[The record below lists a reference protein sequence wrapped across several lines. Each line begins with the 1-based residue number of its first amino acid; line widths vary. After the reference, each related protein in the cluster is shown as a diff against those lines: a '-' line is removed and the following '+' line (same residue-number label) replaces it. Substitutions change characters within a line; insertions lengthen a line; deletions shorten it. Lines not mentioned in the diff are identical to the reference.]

1 MKDRVDIFYIF
12 AQDLQYDPFT
22 LQRMPALPSAA
33 DQFVLSYRV
42 SRRQAP
48 VVGVIDVLER

>member
-1 MKDRVDIFYIF
+1 MDIFYIF
-12 AQDLQYDPFT
+12 AQDLRYDPFT